1 MIGAS
6 RLQEEDIVE
15 IKKLLAMGV
24 SQAAVARTYVPIS
37 GKKVSREHINLISS
51 GKRWNAEARS
61 FIMKEAVKEVSEL
74 DKIFE
79 LSPWSKYPD
88 AWKA

>member
-51 GKRWNAEARS
+51 GKRWNPEIRS
-61 FIMKEAVKEVSEL
+61 FSMKAEIKTPDPLE
-74 DKIFE
+74 DIFA
-79 LSPWSKYPD
+79 LSPWSKY
-88 AWKA
+88 AQVYL

>member
-6 RLQEEDIVE
+6 KLQEEDIVE

-37 GKKVSREHINLISS
+37 GKKVSRILINKINS

-61 FIMKEAVKEVSEL
+61 FIMKEVVEEVIDL
-74 DKIFE
+74 DRIFE
-79 LSPWSKYPD
+79 LSPWSKTLTYRG
-88 AWKA
+88 A